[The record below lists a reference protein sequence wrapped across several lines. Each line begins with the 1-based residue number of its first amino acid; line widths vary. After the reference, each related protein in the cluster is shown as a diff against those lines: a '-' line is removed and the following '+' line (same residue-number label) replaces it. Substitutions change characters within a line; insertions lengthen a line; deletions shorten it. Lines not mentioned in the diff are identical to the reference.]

1 MRVISQDGA
10 DDFLYVNLVF
20 YVTDDGK
27 IKVTEEPVFKLD
39 DESCKMIAKYSS
51 KEKAMKAMEIL
62 RERYL
67 EFANSTNMKDVYEFL
82 NNQKTFRFPP
92 DDEVST

>member
-1 MRVISQDGA
+1 MRVISQDGRA
-10 DDFLYVNLVF
+10 VFLLENLVF

-27 IKVTEEPVFKLD
+27 IKATEEPVFKLD
-39 DESCKMIAKYSS
+39 DESCKMIAEYSS
-51 KEKAMKAMEIL
+51 KEKAMKAMEML

-67 EFANSTNMKDVYEFL
+67 EFAHSTNMKDVYEFL

-92 DDEVST
+92 DDEVEA